1 MNEVDIIH
9 TERVQRKEISK
20 SIYTDLQ
27 RYVAQLL
34 ARKLGMLDST
44 AEDYLETLKK
54 RQDRVRFMHDF
65 LRSVNNAS
73 KGQGDLK
80 DIDKNGELKE
90 YIEKAN
96 EFETAAN
103 ELDRQSELLENAGNL
118 RIEEGKKYG
127 RPELVALGEKNL
139 ADAKKLKQESSEL
152 RDMSKTIK
160 ILVDEKGNPKKSLSK
175 EERAR
180 LVENINTVV
189 DDFNTIN
196 QMEFHKINQTN
207 QDRQT
212 TIMMAKQLIKQL
224 GDIIQTM
231 GRAIRGG

>member
-1 MNEVDIIH
+1 MNEVDIIRSDRI
-9 TERVQRKEISK
+9 ERKELSK

-34 ARKLGMLDST
+34 ARKLGSLDST
-44 AEDYLETLKK
+44 AEDLLETLKK

-65 LRSVNNAS
+65 LRDVNNAS
-73 KGQGDLK
+73 KGQGDIK
-80 DIDKNGELKE
+80 DIDKNPKLKE
-90 YIEKAN
+90 YIEKAK
-96 EFETAAN
+96 EFEKAAN
-103 ELDRQSELLENAGNL
+103 ELDRQAELLEKAGDEL
-118 RIEEGKKYG
+118 IEQGKRMG
-127 RPELVALGEKNL
+127 RPELITEGQN
-139 ADAKKLKQESSEL
+139 KKAAGQKLRQEGTEL
-152 RDMSKTIK
+152 RDMAKTIK
-160 ILVDEKGNPKKSLSK
+160 LLVNEKGEVKKTLSK

-224 GDIIQTM
+224 GDIIQSM